1 MDETQKKQKNKKKY
15 VYYVAAICGIMLVV
29 FSVGMAFYYHK
40 KYETV
45 VTSRPESEVES
56 IIKVISSVVDL
67 PQGEVPTLATVT
79 DKEKVKDQ
87 PFFARAENGDKVLIY
102 ANSKKAYLFRPV
114 ANRVID
120 MTTLSEETTQKQIE
134 QPVTMPTSQNQ
145 QEKETVVQK
154 EDKDQQAKIKVAIYN
169 GTTKKGITQ
178 TFEDFLEGKFTQTEV
193 VAKETAVKQD
203 YEKTV
208 IVDVS
213 GKQSALAGEMAE
225 NLQAQL
231 QDLPEGEV
239 APAGDILIILG
250 ADRL

>member
-1 MDETQKKQKNKKKY
+1 
-15 VYYVAAICGIMLVV
+15 
-29 FSVGMAFYYHK
+29 
-40 KYETV
+40 
-45 VTSRPESEVES
+45 
-56 IIKVISSVVDL
+56 
-67 PQGEVPTLATVT
+67 LATVT

-134 QPVTMPTSQNQ
+134 QPATMPTSQNQ